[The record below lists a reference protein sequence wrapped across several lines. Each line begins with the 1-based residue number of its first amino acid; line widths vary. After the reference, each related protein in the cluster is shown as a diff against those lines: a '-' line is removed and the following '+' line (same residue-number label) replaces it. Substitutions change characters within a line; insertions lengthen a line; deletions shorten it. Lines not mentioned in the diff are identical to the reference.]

1 MTMRARFLAR
11 TVMTAIA
18 AAGLWMPI
26 AAAPRQ
32 AVPRSGGFHAA
43 PSHATRSPATR
54 APVPARGQVAPRG
67 TANGVARYGYGGG
80 SVGWGYPGWGWC
92 YPGWGWGWGWSG
104 WWGWGWPGYYAYYG
118 YAPYEGD
125 AYYAA
130 APPPPQGPAV
140 IETDVVP
147 GKAAVWLDGE
157 QVGFADDYDG
167 RWDRLTI
174 APGHHVVEFKKAG
187 YRTLVVELEARPGMH
202 YGFDDA
208 LAKGEGEE
216 RRTIAPPEHPA
227 SPDPPREPAQP
238 SARLTVR
245 AMPADTAIYLDGA
258 YLGLASELSNLHGA
272 IGVARGSH
280 RIEAVRPGFVSA
292 TRTVDVDGTDV
303 EVIEF
308 NLERSH

>member
-1 MTMRARFLAR
+1 MTTRARSFAR
-11 TVMTAIA
+11 MLLTAIL

-26 AAAPRQ
+26 SAAPRQ
-32 AVPRSGGFHAA
+32 AVPRSGGYRAA
-43 PSHATRSPATR
+43 PSHPTRSPATR

-67 TANGVARYGYGGG
+67 TANGVAHYGYHSG
-80 SVGWGYPGWGWC
+80 SVGWGYPGWC

-104 WWGWGWPGYYAYYG
+104 WWGWGWPGYYGYYG
-118 YAPYEGD
+118 YYGPYWGD

-147 GKAAVWLDGE
+147 GKAEVWLDGE
-157 QVGFADDYDG
+157 SVGFADDYDG

-174 APGHHVVEFKKAG
+174 APGRHVVEFKKSG
-187 YRTLVVELEARPGMH
+187 YRTLVVDLDAGPGMH
-202 YGFDDA
+202 YAFDDT

-216 RRTIAPPEHPA
+216 HRTLAPPQ
-227 SPDPPREPAQP
+227 SPSPSDPPQESAQP
-238 SARLTVR
+238 SARLAVR
-245 AMPADTAIYLDGA
+245 AMPADAAIYLDGT

-280 RIEAVRPGFVSA
+280 RLEAVRPGFLSA
-292 TRTVDVDGTDV
+292 VRTVEVQGPDV
-303 EVIEF
+303 EVVEF
-308 NLERSH
+308 NLEPSR